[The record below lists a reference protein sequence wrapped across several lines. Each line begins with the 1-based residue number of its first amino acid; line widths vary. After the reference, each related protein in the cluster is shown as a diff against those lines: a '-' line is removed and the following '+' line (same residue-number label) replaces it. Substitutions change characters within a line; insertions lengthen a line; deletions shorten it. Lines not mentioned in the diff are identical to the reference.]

1 MIVTLLAYGAFLVLL
16 AVAAWDDLRELRI
29 PNGVVAALAATWA
42 VWRVALAATH
52 PGGAPLPV
60 PSAPDGLLAAA
71 AIGGGLLALTLLYEA
86 LAGRRALGGGDVK
99 LMAVVALF
107 LGLEGALVCLLVACA
122 ASLLMAA
129 ILPCLG
135 WRPPAAPEP
144 AAPAAPAGR
153 RGLGAVPFGPGIAL
167 GAVVALALVIFS

>member
-60 PSAPDGLLAAA
+60 P
-71 AIGGGLLALTLLYEA
+71 
-86 LAGRRALGGGDVK
+86 
-99 LMAVVALF
+99 
-107 LGLEGALVCLLVACA
+107 
-122 ASLLMAA
+122 
-129 ILPCLG
+129 
-135 WRPPAAPEP
+135 
-144 AAPAAPAGR
+144 
-153 RGLGAVPFGPGIAL
+153 
-167 GAVVALALVIFS
+167 